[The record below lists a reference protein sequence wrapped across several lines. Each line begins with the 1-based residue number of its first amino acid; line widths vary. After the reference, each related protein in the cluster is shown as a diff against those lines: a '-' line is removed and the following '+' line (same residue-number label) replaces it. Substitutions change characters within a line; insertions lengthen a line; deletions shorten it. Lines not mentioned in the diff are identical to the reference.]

1 MADTNKK
8 KKDKPQGLTSFKDAQ
23 ERLRKIID
31 WNPNTPMHKRRKELE
46 RHLTKQDD

>member
-23 ERLRKIID
+23 ERLRKI
-31 WNPNTPMHKRRKELE
+31 KERE